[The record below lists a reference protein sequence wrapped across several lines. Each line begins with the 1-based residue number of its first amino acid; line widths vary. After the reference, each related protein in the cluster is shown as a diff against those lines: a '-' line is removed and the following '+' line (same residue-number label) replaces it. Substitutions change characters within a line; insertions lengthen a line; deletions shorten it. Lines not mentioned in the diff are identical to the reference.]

1 MNQFQNK
8 PYHNNKFKR
17 KGNENVLQKDPFVDG
32 QKTIVALN
40 PFMLSKQLYAKHEK
54 VGEAKTNCFKSG
66 IKTGIKNTFKNKELK
81 KHDKEGNIKNDVSL
95 FWVFYTLLKESY
107 EKTKMFQIKQD
118 FSVKLLE
125 QLKINKG
132 DLKEC
137 KVKYCD
143 FEQSILYDPDINA
156 EALKVL
162 CRIFK
167 KNVVY
172 VEKVKYYNFYEE
184 FENSEILEND
194 LFLIK
199 KRENSYSCEKI
210 DNKQILEQIE
220 KSHFLVENVKKPIN
234 SASYYKL
241 DEVKDLA
248 LKLNL
253 KLQHLN
259 GKNKTKTELYQE
271 ISGCL
276 LQN

>member
-17 KGNENVLQKDPFVDG
+17 KGNENVLQKEPFVDG
-32 QKTIVALN
+32 RKTIVSLN

-54 VGEAKTNCFKSG
+54 VGEAKTNCFKPG
-66 IKTGIKNTFKNKELK
+66 IKTDIKNTFKNKELK
-81 KHDKEGNIKNDVSL
+81 KHDKEGSIINDASL

-125 QLKINKG
+125 QMKINKG